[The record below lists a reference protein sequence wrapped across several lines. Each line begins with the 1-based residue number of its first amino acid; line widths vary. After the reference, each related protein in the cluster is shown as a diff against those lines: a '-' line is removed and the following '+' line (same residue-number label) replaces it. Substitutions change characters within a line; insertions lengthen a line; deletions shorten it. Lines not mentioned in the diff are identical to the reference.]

1 MINGLRDG
9 VQQDMQRVWRE
20 QVNQAMMLSTEK
32 RKEKDAAT
40 LLIKPA
46 DGYTL
51 HSSPVCTNEV
61 TQEGVLLVCTVI
73 ITKLLLSK

>member
-32 RKEKDAAT
+32 RKDKDAAT

-46 DGYTL
+46 DGYVL
-51 HSSPVCTNEV
+51 HSSPVCHNE
-61 TQEGVLLVCTVI
+61 TTPEGVLLVCTVV
-73 ITKLLLSK
+73 ITKLLLAK